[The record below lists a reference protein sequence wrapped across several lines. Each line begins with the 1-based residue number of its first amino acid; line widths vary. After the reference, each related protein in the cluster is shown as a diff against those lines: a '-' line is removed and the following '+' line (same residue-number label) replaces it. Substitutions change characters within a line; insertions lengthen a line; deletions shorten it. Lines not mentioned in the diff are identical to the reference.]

1 MAGKETDLLQL
12 QTLKMTKPEAQP
24 RDKEA
29 VKVGWIRQIYDR
41 SLLWVQSPSG
51 VWALFLIAVAE
62 SSFFPIPPDVFL
74 MILCIAAPSKS
85 FRYAAICAAGS
96 VLGGVIGY
104 GLGMGFMDTIGV
116 KILEWYGLHDKYET
130 VQDLYRR
137 YDALAVGAAGFT
149 PLPYKLFTITAGAF
163 KINFV
168 TFALVSLLSRS
179 ARFFLVAAFI
189 YKFGAPVR
197 HFIERYFNLLSILF
211 FILLIGGFLIVRLF
225 F

>member
-1 MAGKETDLLQL
+1 MIKSDS
-12 QTLKMTKPEAQP
+12 QP
-24 RDKEA
+24 GEKG
-29 VKVGWIRQIYDR
+29 VKKVSWIRQIYDK

-51 VWALFLIAVAE
+51 VWALFFLAVAE

-74 MILCIAAPSKS
+74 IFLCIAVPPKS
-85 FRYAAICAAGS
+85 FRYAAICALGS
-96 VLGGVIGY
+96 VIGGVIGY
-104 GLGMGFMDTIGV
+104 GLGMGFMDTIGI
-116 KILEWYGLHDKYET
+116 KILEWYGLHDKYEV
-130 VQDLYRR
+130 VQDLYRQ

-168 TFALVSLLSRS
+168 TFILMSIVSRS
-179 ARFFLVAAFI
+179 ARFFLVAALI

-211 FILLIGGFLIVRLF
+211 FILLIGGFLIVKLF

>member
-1 MAGKETDLLQL
+1 MSETGTKLNETDAE
-12 QTLKMTKPEAQP
+12 KI
-24 RDKEA
+24 
-29 VKVGWIRQIYDR
+29 GWVRQIYDKC
-41 SLLWVQSPSG
+41 LLWVQSPYG
-51 VWALFLIAVAE
+51 VWALFFIAVAE

-74 MILCIAAPSKS
+74 MVLCIAVPAKS
-85 FRYAAICAAGS
+85 FRYATICAVGS
-96 VLGGVIGY
+96 VLGGMLGY
-104 GLGMGFMDTIGV
+104 GLGLGFMDTVGV
-116 KILEWYGLHDKYET
+116 KILEWYGLHDKYEV
-130 VQDLYRR
+130 VQNLYRQ

-168 TFALVSLLSRS
+168 TFVLVSIVSRS

-211 FILLIGGFLIVRLF
+211 FILLIGGFLVVRLF

>member
-1 MAGKETDLLQL
+1 MEESSPQKLS
-12 QTLKMTKPEAQP
+12 
-24 RDKEA
+24 
-29 VKVGWIRQIYDR
+29 WIRQVYDK

-51 VWALFLIAVAE
+51 VWALFLLAVAE

-74 MILCIAAPSKS
+74 MVLCIAAPKKD
-85 FRYAAICAAGS
+85 FRYAAICAVGS
-96 VLGGVIGY
+96 VLGGAIGY
-104 GLGMGFMDTIGV
+104 GLGLGFMDTLGV
-116 KILEWYGLHDKYET
+116 KILDWYGLQDKYAV
-130 VQDLYRR
+130 VQNLYQQ

-168 TFALVSLLSRS
+168 TFMLMSIVSRS
-179 ARFFLVAAFI
+179 ARFFLVAALI

-211 FILLIGGFLIVRLF
+211 FILLIGGFLLIRFLL
-225 F
+225 

>member
-1 MAGKETDLLQL
+1 
-12 QTLKMTKPEAQP
+12 
-24 RDKEA
+24 
-29 VKVGWIRQIYDR
+29 
-41 SLLWVQSPSG
+41 
-51 VWALFLIAVAE
+51 
-62 SSFFPIPPDVFL
+62 
-74 MILCIAAPSKS
+74 
-85 FRYAAICAAGS
+85 
-96 VLGGVIGY
+96 
-104 GLGMGFMDTIGV
+104 MDTVGV
-116 KILEWYGLHDKYET
+116 KILEWYGLHDKYEV
-130 VQDLYRR
+130 VQNLYRQ

-168 TFALVSLLSRS
+168 TFVLVSIVSRS

-211 FILLIGGFLIVRLF
+211 FILLIGGFLVVRLF